1 MENNIKGYL
10 YEEQIKNYII
20 NDLNKPAYLWSFT
33 PENILI
39 KNSIYGSH
47 NDARIKRKELK
58 NNNTNKLIDI
68 GVDII
73 QVDDEK
79 ISFVQCKNGYKN
91 GVTIDD
97 LAGFSI
103 MTLTHQTNINK
114 GYVYYTD
121 KLSNNLLS
129 LPKTDL
135 IEYVKQPFINES
147 ITQDTKIEFYPY
159 QYQLDASTAFSNYYD
174 EHDKGILSLPCG
186 CGKTFTSFL
195 ISNKYKQVIIIS
207 PLRQFAK
214 QNLDRYLEYGYKYN
228 SLLINS
234 DGTRDIT
241 EIKKFIK
248 SNENFLISSTFCSVD
263 IIHKCLK
270 YMKNPFI
277 IIDEFHNLSKNNII
291 DDTDDFCCILNSPNK
306 FLFMSATPRIYEFE
320 NSDDDYEINTVY
332 NMTFNVAIE
341 NKFITDYCI
350 WLPSIHE
357 DNSDLIDE
365 LSIYNINDK
374 IKAKCMFLF
383 SCLINNGSS
392 KCIIYCIDTEEIK
405 LFIDAFKL
413 LEEFFILDCE
423 LSKITA
429 KTSYTK
435 RIEILNNFTNNS
447 KRQLLFSVRILDECI
462 DIPSCDSIFITY
474 PSKSK
479 IRTIQRMCRAIRINK
494 NNKFK
499 IANIF
504 IWCDEYSEI
513 LDTLSGIKEYDV
525 LFKDKIKINQ
535 IGFTKDISSNKNN
548 NRIEQDIQL
557 ISNYLVGIK
566 EFKACSWT
574 KKLNL
579 VKQYIDANKKPPS
592 THDKNVEVK
601 QLGSWIGTQKK
612 NYNSEIKKCK
622 QIMKDTNIHSL
633 WTKFITDYKEYVDID
648 LNEVWKSKLNLVKQY
663 IDINKKRPSQHD
675 KKVDIKQLGSWI
687 CTQKQNYNIN
697 IKECKNIMK
706 DKEIY
711 DTWTKFII
719 DYKEYVD
726 VDLIEVWIEVW
737 KNKLNLLKQYID
749 INKKSPSYSDKN
761 VDIKQLGSWICTQ
774 KQNYKECNQIMK
786 NKEIYDEWKQFITDY
801 KEYVGEADE
810 LWKSKLYLVKQYID
824 DNKKRPSD
832 SDKNINIQQLG
843 SWICNQKQN
852 YNSDIKEC
860 KNIMKDKEIYDEWTK
875 FIIDYKEYIDV
886 DLTELWKSKLNLVK
900 EYIDINKKSPSTTDK
915 NADIKQLGMW
925 ICTQKAN
932 YNSNIKECK
941 NIMKDKEIYDEW
953 TKFITD
959 YKEYVGDSNELWKIK
974 LYLVKQYIDV
984 NKKSPS
990 NSDKNVDVKK
1000 LGKWIG
1006 TQKQNYK
1013 ERKQIM
1019 KDIEIYDTWTKF
1031 IIDYKEYVDV
1041 DLIEIWKSKL
1051 YLVKQYIDIN
1061 KKSPSTHDKNADIK
1075 QLGYWISDQK
1085 QNYKECK
1092 ERIKDK
1098 EIHELWTKFIIDYKE
1113 YVDVDLTEVW
1123 KNKLNLVKQ
1132 YIDDNKKSPSS
1143 TDKNVDIKQ
1152 LGIWISNQKKNY
1164 KKCKKRIKDKEIHEL
1179 WTKFIT
1185 DYKQYICK
1193 EKSVEITV

>member
-1 MENNIKGYL
+1 MLFIMENNIKGYQ

-39 KNSIYGSH
+39 ENGIYGSH

-79 ISFVQCKNGYKN
+79 ISFVQCKNGYKK

-103 MTLTHQTNINK
+103 MTLTHQNNINK

-121 KLSNNLLS
+121 KLSNNLLY
-129 LPKTDL
+129 LPKTNL
-135 IEYVKQPFINES
+135 IEYVKQPFINDN
-147 ITQDTKIEFYPY
+147 ITQDTKVEFKPY
-159 QYQLDASTAFSNYYD
+159 QYQLDAVDAFSNYYD
-174 EHDKGILSLPCG
+174 DHDKGILSLPCG

-195 ISNKYKQVIIIS
+195 ISNEYKQVIIIS

-214 QNLDRYLEYGYKYN
+214 QNLDRYIDYGYKYN
-228 SLLINS
+228 SLLIDS
-234 DGTRDIT
+234 DGTRDIN

-248 SNENFLISSTFCSVD
+248 SNDNFLISSTFCSVD
-263 IIHKCLK
+263 VIHKCLK
-270 YMKNPFI
+270 YMKDPFI
-277 IIDEFHNLSKNNII
+277 IIDEFHNLSKNNIN
-291 DDTDDFCCILNSPNK
+291 DETDDFCCILNSPNK

-365 LSIYNINDK
+365 LSIYNIDDK

-535 IGFTKDISSNKNN
+535 IGFTKDDLPDKST
-548 NRIEQDIQL
+548 IEQDKQL

-566 EFKACSWT
+566 EFKACSWIE
-574 KKLNL
+574 KLNL
-579 VKQYIDANKKPPS
+579 VKQYIDANKKRLS
-592 THDKNVEVK
+592 QYDKNSNIK
-601 QLGSWIGTQKK
+601 QLGQWIGDQKK
-612 NYNSEIKKCK
+612 NYNNNIKECK
-622 QIMKDTNIHSL
+622 KRMKDANIHDL
-633 WTKFITDYKEYVDID
+633 WTKFITDYKEYVDVD
-648 LNEVWKSKLNLVKQY
+648 LNELWKIKLNLVKQY
-663 IDINKKRPSQHD
+663 IDINKKRPSH
-675 KKVDIKQLGSWI
+675 G
-687 CTQKQNYNIN
+687 
-697 IKECKNIMK
+697 
-706 DKEIY
+706 
-711 DTWTKFII
+711 
-719 DYKEYVD
+719 
-726 VDLIEVWIEVW
+726 
-737 KNKLNLLKQYID
+737 
-749 INKKSPSYSDKN
+749 DKN
-761 VDIKQLGSWICTQ
+761 VDIKHLGQWIGDQ
-774 KQNYKECNQIMK
+774 KK
-786 NKEIYDEWKQFITDY
+786 
-801 KEYVGEADE
+801 
-810 LWKSKLYLVKQYID
+810 
-824 DNKKRPSD
+824 
-832 SDKNINIQQLG
+832 
-843 SWICNQKQN
+843 
-852 YNSDIKEC
+852 
-860 KNIMKDKEIYDEWTK
+860 
-875 FIIDYKEYIDV
+875 
-886 DLTELWKSKLNLVK
+886 
-900 EYIDINKKSPSTTDK
+900 
-915 NADIKQLGMW
+915 
-925 ICTQKAN
+925 N

-941 NIMKDKEIYDEW
+941 NRMKDTEIHDLW

-959 YKEYVGDSNELWKIK
+959 YKEYVDVDLNDTWESK
-974 LYLVKQYIDV
+974 LNLVKQYIDV
-984 NKKSPS
+984 NKKQPS
-990 NSDKNVDVKK
+990 QHDKNPDIKQ
-1000 LGKWIG
+1000 LGTWLCN
-1006 TQKQNYK
+1006 QKQNYNNKIK
-1013 ERKQIM
+1013 ECKKIM
-1019 KDIEIYDTWTKF
+1019 KDKEIYDDWIKFISDYKEYVYVDTNELWKIKLNLVKQYIDANKKRPSHTDENVDIKQLSTWITTQKENYNSKIKECTCIMKDTEIHSIWTKF
-1031 IIDYKEYVDV
+1031 ISDYKEYVDI
-1041 DLIEIWKSKL
+1041 DLNEVWKTKL
-1051 YLVKQYIDIN
+1051 NLVKQYIDIN
-1061 KKSPSTHDKNADIK
+1061 KKLPSSKDNKNADVK
-1075 QLGYWISDQK
+1075 QLGTWIGTQKKKYNSDI
-1085 QNYKECK
+1085 KECK
-1092 ERIKDK
+1092 FIMKDT
-1098 EIHELWTKFIIDYKE
+1098 EIHDLW
-1113 YVDVDLTEVW
+1113 
-1123 KNKLNLVKQ
+1123 
-1132 YIDDNKKSPSS
+1132 S
-1143 TDKNVDIKQ
+1143 
-1152 LGIWISNQKKNY
+1152 
-1164 KKCKKRIKDKEIHEL
+1164 
-1179 WTKFIT
+1179 KFIT
-1185 DYKQYICK
+1185 NYKQYICK
-1193 EKSVEITV
+1193 EKLIELIV